1 MDLTDLIS
9 PNNYVGQNFPIG
21 MSPAAEGADDPIAKL
36 RELLGGM
43 GGDGGALPP
52 NAEPTMGQLP
62 PDAPTDI
69 SARTRQPLSVPLPAP
84 RPADAP
90 AAAPLLASPADITAF
105 APTDIQ
111 RAQMGRPPI
120 PQTTADIVSA
130 ITGRATAAPDPM
142 RNIMA
147 SLGGGLSTVTGNTG
161 GGAFARGAGGSLKAG
176 AASSRADSEDALKH
190 LKAALEAQQ
199 LGDKQAYT
207 RALTSYYGVLTKQ
220 KNEQENVAVAG
231 PKPPRAIDGRLI
243 FDKAERA
250 IQNSNR
256 AIDGDFRLKPE
267 ERAQRK
273 AQEAARIYKG
283 FGLNPDGTAGPGSSA
298 PAAAAPSSKKA
309 GNPGEIAFNGDGTQ
323 ATPYEPRTK
332 DDYDQIESGSYYIVN
347 GQLRRKK

>member
-9 PNNYVGQNFPIG
+9 PNNYVGQNFPLG
-21 MSPAAEGADDPIAKL
+21 MESADGGDDPLAKL

-43 GGDGGALPP
+43 SDNGALPV
-52 NAEPTMGQLP
+52 NEQPTRGMLP
-62 PDAPTDI
+62 PDEAPTDI
-69 SARTRQPLSVPLPAP
+69 SARTRQPLSVPLPTP

-90 AAAPLLASPADITAF
+90 QGMLASPADITAF

-120 PQTTADIVSA
+120 PQTTADLVSA
-130 ITGRATAAPDPM
+130 ITGRTQQGPTV
-142 RNIMA
+142 NKLLA
-147 SLGGGLSTVTGNTG
+147 SLGGGLSTVTGNTA
-161 GGAFARGAGGSLKAG
+161 GGAFARAMGGGLKAG
-176 AASSRADSEDALKH
+176 NEADKTNSDDAVKH
-190 LKAALEAQQ
+190 LKAAIEAQQ

-207 RALTSYYGVLTKQ
+207 KALTSYYQVLTKQ
-220 KNEQENVAVAG
+220 KNEQENVAAAG

-267 ERAQRK
+267 ERAQKK

-283 FGLNPDGTAGPGSSA
+283 FGLNPDGTMPGGSSA
-298 PAAAAPSSKKA
+298 PAPSAPSSKKA
-309 GNPGEIAFNGDGTQ
+309 GNPDEIAFNGDGTQ
-323 ATPYEPRTK
+323 AAPYEPRTK

>member
-9 PNNYVGQNFPIG
+9 PNNYVGQNFPVG
-21 MSPAAEGADDPIAKL
+21 MPMASDGGDDPIAKL

-43 GGDGGALPP
+43 SDNGALPM
-52 NAEPTMGQLP
+52 NAQPTRGMLP
-62 PDAPTDI
+62 PDEAPTDI

-84 RPADAP
+84 RPASAP
-90 AAAPLLASPADITAF
+90 QAPLASPADITAF

-111 RAQMGRPPI
+111 RAQLGQQPI
-120 PQTTADIVSA
+120 PQTSADIVSA
-130 ITGRATAAPDPM
+130 ITGRATAAQDPM

-147 SLGGGLSTVTGNTG
+147 SLGGGLSTVTGNTA
-161 GGAFARGAGGSLKAG
+161 GGAFARGAGGSLKSA
-176 AASSRADSEDALKH
+176 AASSRADSEEALKH
-190 LKAALEAQQ
+190 LKVALEAQQ

-220 KNEQENVAVAG
+220 KNEQENVASAG
-231 PKPPRAIDGRLI
+231 PKPPRAIDSRLI

-250 IQNSNR
+250 IQNANR

-267 ERAQRK
+267 ERAQKK

-283 FGLNPDGTAGPGSSA
+283 FGLNPDGTTGPGSASPA
-298 PAAAAPSSKKA
+298 PAAPSSKKA

>member
-1 MDLTDLIS
+1 MDLTDLIT
-9 PNNYVGQNFPIG
+9 PNNYVGQNFPLG
-21 MSPAAEGADDPIAKL
+21 MSSTEGGDDPLAKL
-36 RELLGGM
+36 RELLGG
-43 GGDGGALPP
+43 GDGAALPP
-52 NAEPTMGQLP
+52 NAEPTMGQL

-147 SLGGGLSTVTGNTG
+147 SLGGGLSTVTGNTA

-176 AASSRADSEDALKH
+176 AASSRADSEEALKH

-220 KNEQENVAVAG
+220 KNEQENVATAG
-231 PKPPRAIDGRLI
+231 PKPPRAIDSRLI

-250 IQNSNR
+250 IQNANR

-267 ERAQRK
+267 ERAQKK

-283 FGLNPDGTAGPGSSA
+283 FGLNPDGTTGPGAAPSA
-298 PAAAAPSSKKA
+298 PSSSKKA

-323 ATPYEPRTK
+323 AAPYEPRTK